1 MVDRQNLLQTAF
13 NEISSLKGFN
23 YKTLEVQFY
32 DEVIFSVSV
41 DLIRSV
47 L

>member
-23 YKTLEVQFY
+23 CKTLEVQFC
-32 DEVIFSVSV
+32 DEVKFLVSV
-41 DLIRSV
+41 DLIMSV